1 MRQIDYTL
9 LASEPTHI
17 MGALLVHVYIKNNTI
32 FFWQVDTSDAPLSI
46 IQAMML
52 FL

>member
-32 FFWQVDTSDAPLSI
+32 FFFGKLTLQMHPYL
-46 IQAMML
+46 L
-52 FL
+52 FRP